1 MKRVLMS
8 LVPIILFAT
17 YLFGLRV
24 LVMLSVVS
32 AAAILTEYLV
42 AKSMDG
48 KKAKVTEAVLV
59 SSFLYTL
66 ALPPSIPYWI
76 AILGIIFGI
85 LFGKAAFGGYGKNIF
100 NPALVGRCFIYISF
114 PNPMTI
120 EWTKPF
126 QSFPGGLLR
135 YSGGID
141 ALSSATP
148 IMRYKSEG
156 FFEPYLNQIIGTTE
170 GAMGATSVLLI
181 VLAGIYLVYTKTASY
196 KLMLSTIFAYAG
208 FSTVFSLVGIVP
220 GNPLAGVLSG
230 GLMFGAVFMVT
241 DPISAPKEEASK
253 WIYGFIV
260 GMCTFLITA
269 FALFPGGLMFS
280 VLIGNTFASLI
291 DKYVK
296 EFKGYWGKRQV
307 STT

>member
-1 MKRVLMS
+1 MKRVLIS

-24 LVMLSVVS
+24 LLMLSVVS
-32 AAAILTEYLV
+32 VAGIITEYLV

-59 SSFLYTL
+59 SCFLYTL
-66 ALPPSIPYWI
+66 ALPPTIPYWM
-76 AILGIIFGI
+76 AVLGIIFGI

-120 EWTKPF
+120 EWAKPF
-126 QSFPGGLLR
+126 QGFPGGLIR

-148 IMRYKSEG
+148 IMRYKSEK
-156 FFEPYLNQIIGTTE
+156 FFESYFNQIIGFTE

-181 VLAGIYLVYTKTASY
+181 VVAAIYLFYTKTASY
-196 KLMLSTIFAYAG
+196 KLTVSTLFGYVSFATIFYLTG
-208 FSTVFSLVGIVP
+208 VVPVPPLV
-220 GNPLAGVLSG
+220 GVLSG

-241 DPISAPKEEASK
+241 DPISAPKEEGSK

-260 GMCTFLITA
+260 GMCTYLITA
-269 FALFPGGLMFS
+269 FALFPGGFMFS

-296 EFKGYWGKRQV
+296 EFKEYREKRQV
-307 STT
+307 LAS